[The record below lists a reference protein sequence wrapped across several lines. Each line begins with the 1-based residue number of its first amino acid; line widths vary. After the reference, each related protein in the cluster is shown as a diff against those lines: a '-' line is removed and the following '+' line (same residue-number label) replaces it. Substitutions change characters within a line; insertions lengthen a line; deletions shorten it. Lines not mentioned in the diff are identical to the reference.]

1 MGGEEVS
8 GRIQE
13 LKTSLGFTIAQLAKT
28 MQAKIQRQFQEA
40 GYEVT
45 FEQWTVLL
53 ALWNKE
59 GRSQQELAEET
70 QRDVTSLSRLMDT
83 MERKRLIV
91 RVPSPQDRRQNLI
104 YLSDLGR
111 ELEPALVEQV
121 ESVNRLAVA
130 NIEAED
136 LELFRQIV
144 ARMSANL
151 K

>member
-59 GRSQQELAEET
+59 GRSQQELAAET

>member
-1 MGGEEVS
+1 MS

-59 GRSQQELAEET
+59 GRSQQELAAET

-121 ESVNRLAVA
+121 EYVNRLAVA

>member
-1 MGGEEVS
+1 MS

-59 GRSQQELAEET
+59 GRSQQELAAET